1 MSCVS
6 RAYCLKAFMYGEET
20 AQDRNSSRTSYFIAF
35 SGIKGHTASV
45 YCILNLRGTDFRSM
59 KRLVLAC
66 FFLIAALTAS
76 AQHGNEWVQYGQ
88 PYFKIP
94 VGRNGFYKITYSGL
108 QEAGLTGSPDPK
120 TFQLFHRGA
129 EQAIRVAGEDDGVF
143 DARDHIE
150 FFATA
155 NDGTL
160 DSTLYGSPAYQPHR
174 HYNLF
179 SDTTSFFLTYGS
191 KNGKR
196 MELYTGSSSG
206 LLEETYHTAEK
217 LLVLKETYS
226 GGVDY
231 GDVKYTYFDEG
242 EGWMG
247 VQILHNQEV
256 TYSIEGL
263 TQAVTPAGKPLIE
276 ILLTGRGPMTHAVE
290 LYAGSRLL
298 TTVSF
303 QGYKSYKHIQE
314 IEWSDVSGDDK
325 VSIKVRVTGAGGPDR
340 VSAGYIRLLFPQRTT
355 MEGVAERL
363 FLLPQKESGVLF
375 LKIQN
380 ASTGTRV
387 FDVTDLAS
395 VVEIAT
401 EESTTL
407 NAVVPAAT
415 SPRKVFATS
424 QILTATNIKP
434 VTFREIR
441 PDLHNYIIITHP
453 SLRQPALGYLDPIKA
468 YAEYRSL
475 PEGGGFDTLILNID
489 QLYDQFNYGERSP
502 RAIYQFMKYFASVK
516 MPDYLFLIGKGLS
529 VNYGYWRNPSAFT
542 QYNDLVPTAGY
553 PASDMAFSAGLGGTP
568 HVPAVPTGR
577 LTAVSAAEVAAYF
590 NKVKERDNLPFSDL
604 TRKNIL
610 HLSGGIEESEPAAF
624 RAIMQ
629 GFETVAETFYL
640 GGQVKAVSKQSTDTK
655 VVNIAEEVN
664 NGLGLITFFGHSAP
678 NTQDFDIGLVT
689 DPIMEYNNPGKY
701 PFMLMNG
708 CDAGSFFL
716 NSTIFGENWVKT
728 TNKGAIGFI
737 AHSSYGLVYA
747 LQRYSDLFY
756 QVGFG
761 DSAFIKQGVGKVQ
774 QEVAKRYVANYG
786 SSAVNISQVQQMLL
800 LGDPAVRLFGA
811 EKPDYA
817 LDGNSIYVSSFQEEP
832 ITAYTDSFAIHI
844 PVQNFGIA
852 HEKKLR
858 VEVTRQFNDQP
869 PVRYDS
875 IFSALLFSDT
885 LTLMIHNS
893 DKSGFGINV
902 FSIVVDADDFI
913 DELSESNN
921 SATFELFIPS
931 NGTRN
936 LFPYNYSIV
945 RATEVDLSFQYTDLI
960 AEERDYLLDIDTTLT
975 FDSGFGKQYR
985 LTTALLGKQRVK
997 LLDRDTL
1004 VYYWRTK
1011 IAEPLENESN
1021 TWTVNS
1027 FTYINNGPEG
1037 WAQVSFPQYEA
1048 NPAAGLLKDAVIE
1061 RLRFEESISD
1071 IAIKTFSTA
1080 SGQPRDSVSFKI
1092 NGVEFNLLTEGGACR
1107 DNTINLVAFDRKST
1121 RPYAGL
1127 YFKWY
1132 ELLYEYG
1139 GRRLLCGR
1147 EPYVINSFTPGEL
1160 VTGNQDDLIE
1170 YVENIQTGDSVVLFN
1185 IGDAGFDQWPDEA
1198 KLKLADL
1205 GISLPQ
1211 LADLRNGDPVVI
1223 FSRKGSA
1230 VGSAKMFH
1238 GPAPQTSVK
1247 VNETIAGRFT
1257 SGTMT
1262 SVRIGPAQRWEEF
1275 IVKVA
1280 EVEPVDDF
1288 NFAII
1293 GIRADGAAD
1302 TLKTNI
1308 TASEDLSAISAIDY
1322 PYLKIVYKTSDDINL
1337 SATQLSKWLVTYEP
1351 LAEGLVFYRGP
1362 RTAQVRLEGEAF
1374 SADFGFVNVSDKLF
1388 PDSLTV
1394 RYDLFNYQNLKKSQA
1409 TTRIASPL
1417 PGDTTLFSL
1426 SFNTRAKE
1434 GWNDVEVFVN
1444 PHVEMEKTYDNNVIV
1459 LPRHLQVLA
1468 DNLHPVMD
1476 VTFDGRYLENNE
1488 YVSANP
1494 VIRIRLWD
1502 ENPFIRKADTLGVAI
1517 YLAFPCSPEPCSF
1530 ERIYFSRNDVTWEP
1544 ATDGTDFT
1552 VRFSPQNLADGTYTL
1567 RVEAGDAEQNPSRVI
1582 PYQISFMVA
1591 HEPVIT
1597 LTAPHPNPFYMETSI
1612 QLVVS
1617 GDGLTTW
1624 LYTLQIFN
1632 VNGTLVRELSDQS
1645 QGLSVG
1651 NNRIGWDGS
1660 GSDGR
1665 SMPDGIYLYR
1675 LQVGDRGKKR
1685 EYHGKMILR
1694 R

>member
-1 MSCVS
+1 
-6 RAYCLKAFMYGEET
+6 
-20 AQDRNSSRTSYFIAF
+20 
-35 SGIKGHTASV
+35 
-45 YCILNLRGTDFRSM
+45 M
-59 KRLVLAC
+59 KRLVSAC
-66 FFLIAALTAS
+66 VFLIAGLSAS
-76 AQHGNEWVQYGQ
+76 AQHGNEWIQHGQ

-94 VGRNGFYKITYSGL
+94 VGRDGLYRITFSEL
-108 QEAGLTGSPDPK
+108 QEAGLSVSPDPK
-120 TFQLFHRGA
+120 TFQLFHRGV
-129 EQAIRVAGEDDGVF
+129 EHAIRVAGEGDGVF
-143 DARDHIE
+143 DAGDHIE
-150 FFATA
+150 FFARA

-179 SDTTSFFLTYGS
+179 NDTTSFFLTYGS
-191 KNGKR
+191 KTGKR
-196 MELYTGSSSG
+196 MQLYSGSSSG
-206 LLEETYHTAEK
+206 LVEETYHTAEK

-226 GGVDY
+226 AGADY

-247 VQILHNQEV
+247 VQILQNQEV
-256 TYSIEGL
+256 TYSLEGL
-263 TQAVTPAGKPLIE
+263 AKAVTSAGKPLIE
-276 ILLTGRGPMTHAVE
+276 ILLSGRGPMTHAVE

-298 TTVSF
+298 TTLSF
-303 QGYKSYKHIQE
+303 QGYKSYKHSQE
-314 IEWSDVSGDDK
+314 IEWSDVSADGK
-325 VSIKVRVTGAGGPDR
+325 VSIKIRVTGAAGPDR
-340 VSAGYIRLLFPQRTT
+340 VSAGYIRLLFPQETT

-363 FLLPQKESGVLF
+363 FSLPQKESGLLF

-387 FDVTDLAS
+387 FDVTDLET
-395 VVEIAT
+395 VVEVST

-407 NAVVPAAT
+407 NAVVPASA
-415 SPRKVFATS
+415 PRKIFATS
-424 QILTATNIKP
+424 QVFTAPGIKR

-453 SLRQPALGYLDPIKA
+453 SLRKPALGYLDPVKA

-475 PEGGGFDTLILNID
+475 PEGGGFDTLIVNID

-502 RAIYQFMKYFASVK
+502 RAIYQFMKYLASVK
-516 MPDYLFLIGKGLS
+516 MPDYLFLIGKGLG
-529 VNYGYWRNPSAFT
+529 VNYGYWRNPSVFT
-542 QYNDLVPTAGY
+542 QYKDLVPTAGY

-577 LTAVSAAEVAAYF
+577 LTANTAHEVAAYF

-604 TRKNIL
+604 TRKKIL
-610 HLSGGIEESEPAAF
+610 HLSGGIEESEPAVF
-624 RAIMQ
+624 RSIME
-629 GFETVAETFYL
+629 GFEAVAETLYL

-655 VVNIAEEVN
+655 VVNIAAEVN

-689 DPIMEYNNPGKY
+689 DPVMGYDNPGKY

-716 NSTIFGENWVKT
+716 NSNIFGENWVKT

-761 DSAFIKQGVGKVQ
+761 DSAFIKQGVGRVQ

-786 SSAVNISQVQQMLL
+786 SSAVNISHIQQMVL

-811 EKPDYA
+811 DKPDYA
-817 LDGNSIYVSSFQEEP
+817 IDGKSIYVSSFQEEP

-844 PVQNFGIA
+844 PVHNFGIA
-852 HEKKLR
+852 HDKKIR
-858 VEVTRQFNDQP
+858 VEVTRQFNEQP
-869 PVRYDS
+869 PVSYDS
-875 IFSALLFSDT
+875 IFSGVLFSDT

-893 DKSGFGINV
+893 GKSGFGINV

-913 DELSESNN
+913 DELSELNN

-960 AEERDYLLDIDTTLT
+960 AEERDYLLEVDTTLT
-975 FDSGFGKQYR
+975 FDSGFRKQYR
-985 LTTALLGKQRVK
+985 LTTAVLGKQRVE
-997 LLDRDTL
+997 LLDTDTL

-1011 IAEPLENESN
+1011 IAEPLENESK

-1048 NPAAGLLKDAVIE
+1048 NPAMGLVKDPVID
-1061 RLRFEESISD
+1061 RLRFEETISD
-1071 IAIKTFSTA
+1071 IAIRTFSSA
-1080 SGQPRDSVSFKI
+1080 SGQPRDSVSFRI
-1092 NGVEFNLLTEGGACR
+1092 NGVEYNLLSEGGACR
-1107 DNTINLVAFDRKST
+1107 NNTINLVAFDRKST
-1121 RPYAGL
+1121 KPYAGL

-1139 GRRLLCGR
+1139 GRKLLCGR
-1147 EPYVINSFTPGEL
+1147 EPYVINSFTPSEL
-1160 VTGNQDDLIE
+1160 VTGNQDDLIQ

-1185 IGDAGFDQWPDEA
+1185 IGDAGFEQWPDEA

-1211 LADLRNGDPVVI
+1211 LADLRNGEPVVI

-1230 VGSAKMFH
+1230 AGSAKVFH

-1262 SVRIGPAQRWEEF
+1262 SVRIGPAQRWEELTL
-1275 IVKVA
+1275 KVS
-1280 EVEPVDDF
+1280 EIEPVDEF
-1288 NFAII
+1288 SFAII
-1293 GIRADGAAD
+1293 GIKADGAAD
-1302 TLKTNI
+1302 TLRTNLI
-1308 TASEDLSAISAIDY
+1308 TGDDLSAISAVEY

-1351 LAEGLVFYRGP
+1351 VAEGLVFYRGP
-1362 RTAQVRLEGEAF
+1362 HTAQVRMEGEALP
-1374 SADFGFVNVSDKLF
+1374 ADFGFVNVSDKLF
-1388 PDSLTV
+1388 SDSLTV
-1394 RYDLFNYQNLKKSQA
+1394 RYSLLNYQTANKTSE
-1409 TTRIASPL
+1409 TTRIASPS
-1417 PGDTTLFSL
+1417 PGDTTVFSL

-1444 PHVEMEKTYDNNVIV
+1444 PHVEKEKTYDNNVIV
-1459 LPRHLQVLA
+1459 LSRHLQVLP
-1468 DNLHPVMD
+1468 DNLRPVMD

-1494 VIRIRLWD
+1494 VIRIKVWD
-1502 ENPFIRKADTLGVAI
+1502 ENPFIRKTDTLGVAL
-1517 YLAFPCSPEPCSF
+1517 YLAFPCSSEPCSF
-1530 ERIYFSRNDVTWEP
+1530 QRINFSRNDVIWKA
-1544 ATDGTDFT
+1544 ATASTDFT
-1552 VRFSPQNLADGTYTL
+1552 VLFSPQNLGDGTYTL
-1567 RVEAGDAEQNPSRVI
+1567 RVEAGDAEQNSSGVT
-1582 PYQISFMVA
+1582 PYEISFVVA
-1591 HEPVIT
+1591 HEPAVT
-1597 LTAPHPNPFYMETSI
+1597 LTPPHPNPFYVETSI
-1612 QLVVS
+1612 QVIIA
-1617 GDGLTTW
+1617 GDGLTT
-1624 LYTLQIFN
+1624 YFYSLQIFN
-1632 VNGTLVRELSDQS
+1632 TNGTLVQELSDQS
-1645 QGLSVG
+1645 QGLPVG
-1651 NNRIGWDGS
+1651 NNRIVWDGS

-1665 SMPDGIYLYR
+1665 SIPNGIYLYR
-1675 LQVGDRGKKR
+1675 LQIGDGGQKR
-1685 EYHGKMILR
+1685 EYHGKMVLQR
-1694 R
+1694 